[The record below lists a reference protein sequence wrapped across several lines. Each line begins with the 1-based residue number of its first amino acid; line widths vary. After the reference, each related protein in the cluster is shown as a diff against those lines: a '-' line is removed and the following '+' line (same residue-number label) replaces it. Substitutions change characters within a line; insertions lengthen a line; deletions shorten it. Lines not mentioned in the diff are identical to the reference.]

1 MFHKDLSPSSVSQ
14 WVPRKPSSWIT
25 YQPLTESAVLFR
37 KNDENWPYR
46 MIPSMGSLVSCS
58 WPPSHLDSDG
68 NKQKLAWALAGH
80 HLPINNL
87 GFQGVFVPSKT
98 TCERSLFSTPIS
110 EISKVT
116 TLHCLSPKGFPESRS
131 NCWTPGWSFC
141 QVLGRKFCRILDH
154 LQHGQRLIETTED
167 FMTPW
172 FFLNSESSR
181 LLFHLAMLHQR
192 SPWT

>member
-1 MFHKDLSPSSVSQ
+1 MRSECWCLEPLQQGQQGRQKGRKIETKDLAMFHKDLSPANVSQ

-87 GFQGVFVPSKT
+87 GFQGVFVWSKT
-98 TCERSLFSTPIS
+98 TCERSLFRHLFQRFLKSLLCS
-110 EISKVT
+110 A
-116 TLHCLSPKGFPESRS
+116 CLQKDFQSREAI
-131 NCWTPGWSFC
+131 
-141 QVLGRKFCRILDH
+141 VERLGDPFVRF
-154 LQHGQRLIETTED
+154 
-167 FMTPW
+167 
-172 FFLNSESSR
+172 
-181 LLFHLAMLHQR
+181 
-192 SPWT
+192 